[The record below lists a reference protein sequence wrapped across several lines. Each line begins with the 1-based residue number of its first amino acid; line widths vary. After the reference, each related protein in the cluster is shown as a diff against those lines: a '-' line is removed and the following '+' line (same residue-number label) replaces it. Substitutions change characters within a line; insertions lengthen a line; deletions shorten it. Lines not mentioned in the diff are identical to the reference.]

1 MKTMKITISNPN
13 PYKTEKTD
21 SETGLIKTINMVS
34 YVVTG
39 DADAVA
45 QYRQDQ
51 LVEAPNSITADN
63 GQPLKH
69 FTAKVCEKY
78 GVKAEL
84 ERAIINGKP
93 VWFMDNEAEKQLAEL
108 IQGSDT
114 ITQKVFAE
122 QKIANLREF
131 AKTLADNKKANITAL
146 KAKSEQ
152 AVAEQGKGID
162 TFVP

>member
-13 PYKTEKTD
+13 PYPSEKID
-21 SETGLIKTINMVS
+21 SETGLMRTINMVS

-51 LVEAPNSITADN
+51 LAEAPNSITTADDK
-63 GQPLKH
+63 PLKH
-69 FTAKVCEKY
+69 FTAKASAKY

-84 ERAIINGKP
+84 ERVIINGKP
-93 VWFMDNEAEKQLAEL
+93 VWFMDNEAEKQLANL

-122 QKIANLREF
+122 QTIANLREF
-131 AKTLADNKKANITAL
+131 AKTLAENKKANITAL

-152 AVAEQGKGID
+152 AVVEQGKGID

>member
-13 PYKTEKTD
+13 PYKTEKID
-21 SETGLIKTINMVS
+21 SETGLIRTIKMVS
-34 YVVTG
+34 YIVTG

-51 LVEAPNSITADN
+51 LVEAPNSITTDDN
-63 GQPLKH
+63 KPLKH
-69 FTAKVCEKY
+69 FTTKACEKY

-131 AKTLADNKKANITAL
+131 AKTLAENKKANITAL

-152 AVAEQGKGID
+152 PVAEQGKGID

>member
-51 LVEAPNSITADN
+51 LVEAPNSITTDDN
-63 GQPLKH
+63 KPLKH

>member
-13 PYKTEKTD
+13 PYNSEKTD
-21 SETGLIKTINMVS
+21 SETGLVKTIKMVS
-34 YVVTG
+34 YIVSG
-39 DADAVA
+39 DKDAVK
-45 QYRQDQ
+45 QYREDQ
-51 LVEAPNSITADN
+51 LLEAPNSITTEKDE
-63 GQPLKH
+63 PLKH
-69 FTAKVCEKY
+69 FTAKVCAKY

-93 VWFMDNEAEKQLAEL
+93 VWFMDNEDEKQLAEL

-114 ITQKVFAE
+114 VTQKVFAE
-122 QKIANLREF
+122 QTIANLREF
-131 AKTLADNKKANITAL
+131 AKTLAENKKANITAL

-152 AVAEQGKGID
+152 TGAEQGKGID